1 MAATYINAGTI
12 AATSAAPTITPD
24 LPASIVAGNYLFA
37 VAGGY
42 RNGATTFTWSA
53 GWTSLGNGQVGSS
66 GVSVAYRIATGS
78 DPVPTLTTNASAYFA
93 AQIFQYSQVLFLGGF
108 ALVAADTAAEVVP
121 GYVLQGSSS
130 TGIYLSASYSASG
143 NTTPAGWVQNSRV
156 VSGSVEATA
165 GTKTDP
171 LGASGTSAPSISFS
185 RGIYGGTFQLELV
198 SSPYSVQNIPLI
210 TASGYAYSGTVSSGT
225 IPSITASGYMEI
237 PPVIPYITASGTATT
252 GNIGTSTATIPLI
265 TATGTAEI
273 QHGGTIAQ
281 TMPSF
286 TLDMTGVQQKPLVM
300 ENFIVSMTGE
310 SGYVAL
316 LNVQMAHFTVEMT
329 SDPFGS
335 IDLQM
340 LGFSSALTGVAGSI
354 GTQAGTTEYFTS
366 VMTGYLQ
373 VTGSMAV
380 TIRSFFVSMAA
391 DTGVG
396 TNYATVSMH
405 TEWQAITQYTNYPFN
420 SFAQFNNLFMGASST
435 GLYVLSGAND
445 NGVNID
451 AIARTGITDMGTS
464 HLKKNEYV
472 YVGYRATGDLKLRIN
487 TNDSHVRDYMIRY
500 NGETGLH
507 VKRVKLGK
515 GVIARYW
522 QLEIQN
528 LDGADFDLNTLEIKP
543 TVLSRRVASGRA

>member
-1 MAATYINAGTI
+1 VAFTLPTYVTD
-12 AATSAAPTITPD
+12 PTL
-24 LPASIVAGNYLFA
+24 LPPGELAEYVTDPTLSPTVA
-37 VAGGY
+37 
-42 RNGATTFTWSA
+42 
-53 GWTSLGNGQVGSS
+53 
-66 GVSVAYRIATGS
+66 RIPTYVT
-78 DPVPTLTTNASAYFA
+78 DPTLTPA
-93 AQIFQYSQVLFLGGF
+93 
-108 ALVAADTAAEVVP
+108 TAKFGAFVTDP
-121 GYVLQGSSS
+121 TL
-130 TGIYLSASYSASG
+130 
-143 NTTPAGWVQNSRV
+143 TPAGKL
-156 VSGSVEATA
+156 AA
-165 GTKTDP
+165 
-171 LGASGTSAPSISFS
+171 
-185 RGIYGGTFQLELV
+185 
-198 SSPYSVQNIPLI
+198 
-210 TASGYAYSGTVSSGT
+210 
-225 IPSITASGYMEI
+225 
-237 PPVIPYITASGTATT
+237 YITAPTAAQSGAFGQLQYFTMAMTGVVGETATVA
-252 GNIGTSTATIPLI
+252 N
-265 TATGTAEI
+265 
-273 QHGGTIAQ
+273 
-281 TMPSF
+281 TMQNFVVS
-286 TLDMTGVQQKPLVM
+286 MTGVQQLPNRMQNFVVAMTGQSGVVASLNLQPQQFVSVMRSDAFGSVLVTPQGFTISM
-300 ENFIVSMTGE
+300 SGVAGAIGSMTGATQYLT
-310 SGYVAL
+310 SG
-316 LNVQMAHFTVEMT
+316 
-329 SDPFGS
+329 
-335 IDLQM
+335 
-340 LGFSSALTGVAGSI
+340 
-354 GTQAGTTEYFTS
+354 
-366 VMTGYLQ
+366 MTGYVQ